1 MNNAPDHV
9 KNIVGR
15 SELDRALIALAAAV
29 QKRSD
34 YHAQISV
41 AVSDQVIP
49 SYKGR
54 LVRMDGQL
62 SPNLVRF
69 DKQK

>member
-9 KNIVGR
+9 KNIVGG

-34 YHAQISV
+34 
-41 AVSDQVIP
+41 
-49 SYKGR
+49 
-54 LVRMDGQL
+54 
-62 SPNLVRF
+62 
-69 DKQK
+69 